1 MRTRAVIWLLP
12 IVALSAGCS
21 REFGT
26 PLVLQV
32 AGDFAI
38 PAQAPSEPPP
48 PGDAW
53 WAEAVRH
60 DAADLIAHRHDD
72 YPPPC
77 TMVRSFEEEPLVS
90 ALHAMIGDT
99 SEEPATD
106 AQLADR
112 YLAAFML
119 AWLDIDYERGRD
131 VMLSRLEGAGPS
143 VSEEHPAPLFMLYRR
158 RPDPVVLAALVAL
171 APHADGAMASALVD
185 EFGRLAVTDRR
196 PLLEALRRATPE
208 AREAACRQAARGL
221 TQCRSGADA
230 AWTFRMVAQ
239 DRSSPLHEVAGEL
252 VAAID
257 EGTSPTSE
265 E

>member
-26 PLVLQV
+26 PLVLQD

-77 TMVRSFEEEPLVS
+77 TMVRSFEEEPLTA
-90 ALHAMIGDT
+90 ALRALIGAKAQ
-99 SEEPATD
+99 EPAGG
-106 AQLADR
+106 AQLPDR

-119 AWLDIDYERGRD
+119 TWLDIDYEHGRD
-131 VMLSRLEGAGPS
+131 VMLSFLEGS
-143 VSEEHPAPLFMLYRR
+143 ELMVSEEHPAPLFMLYRH
-158 RPDPVVLAALVAL
+158 RPDPVVLDALVAL
-171 APHADGAMASALVD
+171 APHADGAMTSALID
-185 EFGRLAVTDRR
+185 EFGRLAVSDRR
-196 PLLEALRRATPE
+196 ALLEALRRATPG
-208 AREAACRQAARGL
+208 AREAACRLAARGL
-221 TQCRSGADA
+221 GQCRSGEDA